1 MAPLERLRLA
11 LAAAPVGQPCT
22 AEAVDTLYTAAY
34 AAVRQVAPLDRSLLP
49 PVDIQEA
56 SVQEHVPTACMPVLG
71 WLANGLSSGLPPAA
85 TKQAYELACA
95 MLGVVYRQLP
105 WSIQDKLWAG
115 PDLAITVKMIADSLL
130 QRLGA
135 RGECD
140 WQCCR
145 INCLAG
151 LVQGRYQLTGQL

>member
-1 MAPLERLRLA
+1 
-11 LAAAPVGQPCT
+11 
-22 AEAVDTLYTAAY
+22 
-34 AAVRQVAPLDRSLLP
+34 
-49 PVDIQEA
+49 VDIQEA